1 MKNRKLSLV
10 LGAACLGVLSLT
22 PDVSAQLR
30 DRDRDRVDRRDDVQE
45 GYWGR
50 YGREVQLN
58 DLPREVRASIR
69 EEMDRGAKVDEIIQ
83 YTRNDR
89 TYYRV
94 TIQDGRQTRVAIFNN
109 QGTFLREFNDTE
121 DDRQRVSYRRL
132 PADVQRGLAR
142 AAGGDDFDRIVESTR
157 NGQKVYIADFEHRG
171 EPDRVVVNSNGRVIQ
186 SGESYTRDRDGRRL
200 RDDSWTR
207 RNSSDTRARMSR
219 YDDGQRLTY
228 ENLPGEVKNTIG
240 KEMGARSE
248 VVDVRKI
255 SRSGQDIYRV
265 DVEDGSRLKTLA
277 VTENG
282 QLLREANTTDEGR
295 ARVNYNELPGPVKSA
310 FAKAG
315 QSRDYRR
322 IYQVT
327 EDRET
332 WYVGYLDSGD
342 IVRVDS
348 DGDLLSRPTLASD
361 RTPAAERREDRAER
375 QERQERQER
384 REEAQDRRERRD
396 DRQERR
402 DDRRDRRD

>member
-1 MKNRKLSLV
+1 MKTQKLSLI

-30 DRDRDRVDRRDDVQE
+30 DRDRVNRRDDVQE
-45 GYWGR
+45 GYYGR

-58 DLPREVRASIR
+58 DLPREVRTSIR
-69 EEMDRGAKVDEIIQ
+69 NEMDRGAKIEEIIE
-83 YTRNDR
+83 YKREGRD
-89 TYYRV
+89 YYRV
-94 TIQDGRQTRVAIFNN
+94 TMQDGRQTRVAIFNHV
-109 QGTFLREFNDTE
+109 GTFLREFNDTE
-121 DDRQRVSYRRL
+121 EGRQRLSYSRL
-132 PADVQRGLAR
+132 PADVKRGLVR
-142 AAGGDDFDRIVESTR
+142 AAGTDDFDRIVQTTR
-157 NGQKVYIADFEHRG
+157 NGREVYIADFEHRG
-171 EPDRVVVNSNGRVIQ
+171 EPDRVVVDNNGRVIQ
-186 SGESYTRDRDGRRL
+186 SGESYTRDREGRRL

-228 ENLPGEVKNTIG
+228 ENLPGEVKQTVG
-240 KEMGARSE
+240 REMGARSE

-255 SRSGQDIYRV
+255 VRSGQDVYRV
-265 DVEDGSRLKTLA
+265 DVEDGSRLRTLA
-277 VTENG
+277 VTEKG
-282 QLLREANTTDEGR
+282 ELLREANTTDEGR
-295 ARVNYNELPGPVKSA
+295 KRVNMNELPGAVKSA
-310 FAKAG
+310 FAKAA
-315 QSRDYRR
+315 QNKDYRR
-322 IYQVT
+322 VYQVT

-361 RTPAAERREDRAER
+361 RQETRADREER
-375 QERQERQER
+375 QDRKER

-402 DDRRDRRD
+402 DDRRDR